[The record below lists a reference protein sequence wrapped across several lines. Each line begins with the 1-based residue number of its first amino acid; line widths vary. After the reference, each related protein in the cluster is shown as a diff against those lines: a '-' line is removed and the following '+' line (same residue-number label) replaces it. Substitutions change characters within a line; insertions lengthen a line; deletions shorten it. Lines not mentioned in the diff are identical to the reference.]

1 MEKKARRC
9 DFVHMETPS
18 PSICASAL
26 FPSFAGVSYTSNKP
40 PSAPTRRGDAVD
52 ALEEEEEDERL
63 VPLLAASPLSAA
75 SDTLAADE
83 LNIADDAVEA

>member
-1 MEKKARRC
+1 
-9 DFVHMETPS
+9 
-18 PSICASAL
+18 L
-26 FPSFAGVSYTSNKP
+26 
-40 PSAPTRRGDAVD
+40 
-52 ALEEEEEDERL
+52 EEEEDEPL